1 MADVAKALQAQNLQV
16 PGGTVKA
23 GQLEFTLRTMGRV
36 VSMAEI
42 EQITVDNRGGHTITI
57 GDLGHV
63 EDGAEEIKS
72 LARYNDTPAVL
83 LNIRKQSGTNT
94 IEVARL
100 LKERLAEL
108 QKTAPKDRL
117 ITIVRDQSPFIQAA
131 VDTVKEHLALGGLL
145 AAVVIWFFL
154 ANIRTTVI
162 SALAIPTSI
171 ISAFSVVYF
180 MGFTLNSITLL
191 ALALSVGIVIDDAI
205 VVLENIYR
213 YIEEKGCTA
222 REAAFAATKEI
233 GLAVL
238 SITLSLV
245 AVFLPIAFMGGIVG
259 RFLKSFGITMSATIL
274 VSMIISFSLT
284 PMLAAR
290 WLRRKDEGGR
300 MKDEGGRMKDE
311 GEAMK
316 DEGGR
321 MKDEESLPVSSSPH
335 SSFILHPSSFG
346 PPASRGGIYAWIEGG
361 YMALLRFALQ
371 HRWVVVLG
379 AVGMLAMVPTLMGHV
394 RKNFLP
400 DDDQSEFEIKVRAP
414 EGTSLEATFVILD
427 GIARKVRDL
436 NGVDYTLTSVA
447 DDDQRIA
454 NSGTVYVRMAPLG
467 QRRFDQF
474 EMMNYV
480 REEVLPPF
488 RDQDLRISVSP
499 AAVFSGGGMSQ
510 ADVQFM
516 IGGPDMKLL
525 DEYSQKVMHDLGQT
539 PGAVDLDSSLVVG
552 KPQYGVAVD
561 RAKAADL
568 GVKVADVA
576 NTLRLLVA
584 GDKASDY
591 NEKGEQYEVH
601 VRATADV
608 RNRLKELEQVS
619 VPSSKHDIVPLG
631 DVVKFVPGTGPAQIN
646 RLNRNRQVTISCN
659 MTPGTSQQ
667 SILDAIESSVQ
678 SIEMGPDY
686 TTGLLG
692 KSKEMA
698 RTFRSFLL
706 VFGSAIVFAYLVI
719 AAQFESWLH
728 PITILL
734 SLPLTLP
741 FALISLIIFGQSL
754 NIFSLLGI
762 LVLFAVVKKNAI
774 LQIDHTIQ
782 LRAAGLPRYEAIL
795 EANRDRLRPILMT
808 TVAFVAGMVPLL
820 VSNSEGAS
828 TNKAISGVVIGGQTL
843 SLLLTL
849 IATPVAYSLF
859 DDLSFGVRRG
869 HRA

>member
-1 MADVAKALQAQNLQV
+1 MPPQA
-16 PGGTVKA
+16 
-23 GQLEFTLRTMGRV
+23 
-36 VSMAEI
+36 
-42 EQITVDNRGGHTITI
+42 
-57 GDLGHV
+57 
-63 EDGAEEIKS
+63 
-72 LARYNDTPAVL
+72 
-83 LNIRKQSGTNT
+83 
-94 IEVARL
+94 
-100 LKERLAEL
+100 
-108 QKTAPKDRL
+108 
-117 ITIVRDQSPFIQAA
+117 
-131 VDTVKEHLALGGLL
+131 
-145 AAVVIWFFL
+145 
-154 ANIRTTVI
+154 
-162 SALAIPTSI
+162 
-171 ISAFSVVYF
+171 
-180 MGFTLNSITLL
+180 
-191 ALALSVGIVIDDAI
+191 
-205 VVLENIYR
+205 
-213 YIEEKGCTA
+213 
-222 REAAFAATKEI
+222 
-233 GLAVL
+233 
-238 SITLSLV
+238 
-245 AVFLPIAFMGGIVG
+245 
-259 RFLKSFGITMSATIL
+259 
-274 VSMIISFSLT
+274 
-284 PMLAAR
+284 
-290 WLRRKDEGGR
+290 
-300 MKDEGGRMKDE
+300 
-311 GEAMK
+311 
-316 DEGGR
+316 
-321 MKDEESLPVSSSPH
+321 
-335 SSFILHPSSFG
+335 
-346 PPASRGGIYAWIEGG
+346 ASRGGVYAWIEGG
-361 YMALLRFALQ
+361 YMALLRLALR

-379 AVGMLAMVPTLMGHV
+379 VVGMLAMVPTLMGHV

-400 DDDQSEFEIKVRAP
+400 DDDQSEFEVKVRAP

-427 GIARKVRDL
+427 RIAREVRNL
-436 NGVDYTLTSVA
+436 SGVDYTLTSVA

-454 NSGTVYVRMAPLG
+454 NAGTVYVRMAPLG

-480 REEVLPPF
+480 REEILPPF
-488 RDQDLRISVSP
+488 RKQDLRISVSP

-525 DEYSQKVMHDLGQT
+525 DQYSQKVMQDLRQT
-539 PGAVDLDSSLVVG
+539 PGAVDVDSSLVVG
-552 KPQYGVAVD
+552 KPQYGVTVD

-568 GVKVADVA
+568 GVSIADVA

-601 VRATADV
+601 VRATAEV
-608 RNRLKELEQVS
+608 RNRLTELATVS
-619 VPSSKHDIVPLG
+619 IPSSKKDKDIVALG
-631 DVVKFVPGTGPAQIN
+631 DVVTFVEGTGPAQIN

-667 SILDAIESSVQ
+667 AILDAIERSVQ
-678 SIEMGPDY
+678 KLEMGPDY

-698 RTFRSFLL
+698 RTFRSFIM
-706 VFGSAIVFAYLVI
+706 VFVSALVFAYLVI

-741 FALISLIIFGQSL
+741 FALISLILFGQSL

-762 LVLFAVVKKNAI
+762 LVLFAVVKKNSI
-774 LQIDHTIQ
+774 LQIDHTNQ

-808 TVAFVAGMVPLL
+808 TVAFVAGMIPLL

-859 DDLSFGVRRG
+859 DDLSQFFWRLMG
-869 HRA
+869 HRQP